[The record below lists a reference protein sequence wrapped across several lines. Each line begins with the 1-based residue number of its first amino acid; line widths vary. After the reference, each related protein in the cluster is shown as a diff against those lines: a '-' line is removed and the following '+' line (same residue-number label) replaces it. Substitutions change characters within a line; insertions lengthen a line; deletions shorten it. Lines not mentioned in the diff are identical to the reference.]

1 MSRYL
6 DMVDSPEHVKKLTPE
21 QLVQLAEEI
30 RQELI
35 TKSEQDRIVKHLR
48 GRRRLRTRTPGDGRW
63 TKAQRP
69 LARVLLPI
77 AGSTPHRR

>member
-1 MSRYL
+1 MMNLNDPY
-6 DMVDSPEHVKKLTPE
+6 VH
-21 QLVQLAEEI
+21 LVLHRQ
-30 RQELI
+30 RSQELI

-63 TKAQRP
+63 TKAQRL